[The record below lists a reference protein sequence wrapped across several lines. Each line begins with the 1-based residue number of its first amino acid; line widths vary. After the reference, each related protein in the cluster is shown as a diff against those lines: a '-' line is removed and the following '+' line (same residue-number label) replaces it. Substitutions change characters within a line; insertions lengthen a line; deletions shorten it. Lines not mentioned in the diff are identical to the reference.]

1 MTKITTQQ
9 VRELAELAR
18 VGLNEGEIK
27 ALAAEMTSFLNYV
40 NELDEIDTSKV
51 EATNQVTG
59 LKNVLAKDVI
69 KRSEIDRD
77 ELLSNAP
84 TKEDGF
90 IKVKKVLE

>member
-18 VGLNEGEIK
+18 VGLNESEIR
-27 ALAAEMTSFLNYV
+27 ALAVEMTSVLNYV
-40 NELDEIDTSKV
+40 NELDGIDTSKV

-59 LKNVLAKDVI
+59 LKNALAEDVI
-69 KRSEIDRD
+69 KQSEIDRD
-77 ELLSNAP
+77 ELLANAP